1 MNENTTIKITYLIS
15 GDSYIIKGGNNI
27 INNAIDD
34 LETLY
39 FYEDLTKLEYL
50 KLKNSLYNNFD
61 GVMNRICDLMELDY
75 KYLKVA

>member
-15 GDSYIIKGGNNI
+15 GDSYTIKGGNNI

-39 FYEDLTKLEYL
+39 FYEDLSKLEYL
-50 KLKNSLYNNFD
+50 KLKNNLYNNFD
-61 GVMNRICDLMELDY
+61 EVMEKICDLMELDY
-75 KYLKVA
+75 KYLRVA

>member
-1 MNENTTIKITYLIS
+1 MNENTTIEITYLIS
-15 GDSYIIKGGNNI
+15 NDSYIIKGGNNI

-39 FYEDLTKLEYL
+39 FYEDLSKLEYL
-50 KLKNSLYNNFD
+50 RLKNRLYDNFD
-61 GVMNRICDLMELDY
+61 EVMEKICDLMELDY

>member
-1 MNENTTIKITYLIS
+1 MNENTIIKITYLIS
-15 GDSYIIKGGNNI
+15 GDSYTIKGGNNI

-39 FYEDLTKLEYL
+39 FYKDLSKLEYL
-50 KLKNSLYNNFD
+50 KLKNRLYNNFD
-61 GVMNRICDLMELDY
+61 EVMNKICDLMELDY